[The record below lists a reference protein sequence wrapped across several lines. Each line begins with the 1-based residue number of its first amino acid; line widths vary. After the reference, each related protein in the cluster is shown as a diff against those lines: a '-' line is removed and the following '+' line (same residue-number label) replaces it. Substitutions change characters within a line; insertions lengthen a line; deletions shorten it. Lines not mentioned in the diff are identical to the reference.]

1 MRTPPFSIEE
11 VARLPLPGM
20 AIPGLLAFSP
30 DGRWITY
37 LFSEEGSLVRQLYKF
52 DTQTGEASR
61 LTSAPSGTTNEEDL
75 TPEERLRRER
85 SRQRELGI
93 TDYAWAPVG
102 ERLLIP
108 LPDGL
113 YIQQGA
119 ADKLG
124 LLVSSRE
131 GVLSDP
137 QFSPD
142 GNWVAY
148 VQNRELFIVPALG
161 GEPRQ
166 LTSGAGEASL
176 THGLAE
182 YIAQEEMHRKHGYW
196 WSPDSALIA
205 FEQVDERHIPLFTIM
220 HLGKDSLEPNAQEE
234 HHYPFAG
241 QANARVKLG
250 VVKISGGEPVW
261 MDLGEDEDIYLA
273 RVDWFADGRLAAQME
288 NRAQDEL
295 RLLAFDPATGR
306 AETLLVETNPV
317 WIELNDL
324 FRPLREGLFL
334 WGSERSGYQHLYLYA
349 KDGKLIRPL
358 TGGDWTV
365 ETVAAVDEANEL
377 VYFTGT
383 GAGPLENHL
392 YVICLDGSRLREITP
407 QPGTHNVVVD
417 AAHGRFIDTHDALD
431 QPPLVTLRSLADGG
445 QEQLIYYPQDPR
457 VADEGLRPPE
467 MVHLHS
473 RDGALLYAA
482 FYRPPDEF
490 GSGPYPVVVLVY
502 GGPHAQVVANSW
514 RMTAN
519 MRAQYLR
526 SLGFLVFCLD
536 NRGSARRGLEFGGVI
551 KHHLGTVEVQDQED
565 GVRWLVEKGLADPER
580 VGITGWSY
588 GGYMTLM
595 CLAKAPETFKAGAAG
610 APVTSWDGYD
620 THYTEHYLSTPQSN
634 PHGYHD
640 SSVIPHVGNIQGPLL
655 LVHGMID
662 ENVHFRHT
670 VRLINALIRTHKPY
684 ELILFPDERHGPR
697 RLEDR
702 VYLEERLRDFF
713 IEAFNQS

>member
-1 MRTPPFSIEE
+1 
-11 VARLPLPGM
+11 
-20 AIPGLLAFSP
+20 
-30 DGRWITY
+30 
-37 LFSEEGSLVRQLYKF
+37 
-52 DTQTGEASR
+52 
-61 LTSAPSGTTNEEDL
+61 
-75 TPEERLRRER
+75 
-85 SRQRELGI
+85 
-93 TDYAWAPVG
+93 
-102 ERLLIP
+102 
-108 LPDGL
+108 
-113 YIQQGA
+113 
-119 ADKLG
+119 
-124 LLVSSRE
+124 
-131 GVLSDP
+131 
-137 QFSPD
+137 
-142 GNWVAY
+142 
-148 VQNRELFIVPALG
+148 
-161 GEPRQ
+161 
-166 LTSGAGEASL
+166 
-176 THGLAE
+176 
-182 YIAQEEMHRKHGYW
+182 
-196 WSPDSALIA
+196 
-205 FEQVDERHIPLFTIM
+205 
-220 HLGKDSLEPNAQEE
+220 
-234 HHYPFAG
+234 
-241 QANARVKLG
+241 
-250 VVKISGGEPVW
+250 
-261 MDLGEDEDIYLA
+261 
-273 RVDWFADGRLAAQME
+273 
-288 NRAQDEL
+288 
-295 RLLAFDPATGR
+295 
-306 AETLLVETNPV
+306 
-317 WIELNDL
+317 
-324 FRPLREGLFL
+324 
-334 WGSERSGYQHLYLYA
+334 
-349 KDGKLIRPL
+349 
-358 TGGDWTV
+358 
-365 ETVAAVDEANEL
+365 
-377 VYFTGT
+377 
-383 GAGPLENHL
+383 
-392 YVICLDGSRLREITP
+392 
-407 QPGTHNVVVD
+407 
-417 AAHGRFIDTHDALD
+417 
-431 QPPLVTLRSLADGG
+431 
-445 QEQLIYYPQDPR
+445 
-457 VADEGLRPPE
+457 

-713 IEAFNQS
+713 IEAFN